1 MLGRV
6 LVRKGASNI
15 FLHLCAWNLPFPEA
29 ASGIQEASGGQ
40 QGTRTCLATP
50 PGP

>member
-6 LVRKGASNI
+6 LVQKGASNI
-15 FLHLCAWNLPFPEA
+15 FLHLCAWNPPFPEA
-29 ASGIQEASGGQ
+29 TSGTQEASRGQ
-40 QGTRTCLATP
+40 QGTRTCLATL